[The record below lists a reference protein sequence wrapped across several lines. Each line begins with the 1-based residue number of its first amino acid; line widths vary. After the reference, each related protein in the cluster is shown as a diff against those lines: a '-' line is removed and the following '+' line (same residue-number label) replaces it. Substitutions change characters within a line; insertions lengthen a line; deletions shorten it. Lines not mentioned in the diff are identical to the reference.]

1 MTKSLPLDGIRVAN
15 FGWVWAGP
23 VVGQTL
29 GFLGAEVYKIESRAR
44 VDLNRQLPPFAEG
57 VRDPDRSISNHSVFA
72 GNGSVSLNLSKPQGR
87 ELALKLVA
95 ISDVVVENYAPG
107 AMEKMGLD
115 YDTLRSAR
123 DRVILLSMPPVGLTG
138 PLRNLRTYG
147 MTLTSITGLDSMT
160 GYLDGRPIPFE
171 NAYADPYNG
180 VMGAF
185 AVLLALMQRDRTGK
199 GVHID
204 YSQMEGV
211 MQMAGPAAMD
221 YFLNGRVAGTVANR
235 HPLGRGAPHGVFPCK
250 GDDRWIAIAVMNDDE
265 WRGLVDAMDRPEWA
279 LDPSLADSAGRLAG
293 IDALHEHLASWTS
306 GFDDYELAGRL
317 QSHGVAGTP
326 VLNVADLLNDPHY
339 RARNTFIEVVHPLGF
354 RETIYGAY
362 VKCSRTEPRIRPG
375 PAIGQDNE
383 HVLKGL
389 LGLSEDEY
397 HRLVEEQVIY

>member
-123 DRVILLSMPPVGLTG
+123 DEVILLSMPPVGLTG

-339 RARNTFIEVVHPLGF
+339 QARNTFIEVVHPLGF

>member
-1 MTKSLPLDGIRVAN
+1 MAKSLPLEGIRVAN

-29 GFLGAEVYKIESRAR
+29 SFLGAEVYKIESRAR
-44 VDLNRQLPPFAEG
+44 VDLNRQLPPFAGG

-72 GNGSVSLNLSKPQGR
+72 GNGSVSLNLSKPEGR
-87 ELALKLVA
+87 DLALKLVA
-95 ISDVVVENYAPG
+95 ISDVVVENFAPG

-115 YDTLRSAR
+115 YETLRSVR
-123 DRVILLSMPPVGLTG
+123 PDVILLSMPPTGLTG

-180 VMGAF
+180 VMGTF
-185 AVLLALMQRDRTGK
+185 AVLLALMQRNRTGH
-199 GVHID
+199 GTHID

-221 YFLNGRVAGTVANR
+221 YFLNGRVAGTAANR
-235 HPLGRGAPHGVFPCK
+235 HPLAAGAPHGVFPCK

-265 WRGLVDAMDRPEWA
+265 WQNLVSAMERPEWA
-279 LDPSLADSAGRLAG
+279 TTPELSGAAGRIAH
-293 IDALHEHLASWTS
+293 IDTLHERIAGWTA
-306 GFDDYELAGRL
+306 GFDDHELAGRL
-317 QSHGVAGTP
+317 QAQGVAATP

-354 RETIYGAY
+354 EETIYGGY

-383 HVLKGL
+383 YVLKGL
-389 LGLSEDEY
+389 LGLSQEEY
-397 HRLVEEQVIY
+397 DRLVAEQVIY